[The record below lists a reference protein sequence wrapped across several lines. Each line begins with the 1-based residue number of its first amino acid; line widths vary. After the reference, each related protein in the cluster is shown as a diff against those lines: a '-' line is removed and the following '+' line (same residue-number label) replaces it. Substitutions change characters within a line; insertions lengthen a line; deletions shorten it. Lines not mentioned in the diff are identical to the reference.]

1 MRVLSGSLIIKL
13 FILLL
18 LISLLIFGFKP
29 FKDSLDPEVT
39 LIEEVDSYQS
49 ETRRLSDGS
58 YLVAV
63 RTPMPS
69 VKAEM
74 VRWWFAEFLKTTE
87 HYKWWHPSDHVWMDW
102 ENKIPGEIIGASHL
116 VHEYIGGELS
126 KLRIQFVNPSEF
138 FGYNPNDGNTFVI
151 CARAGMLDIEINI
164 AKMCHIVKN
173 NENGSEMRS
182 RFWLGHVAIREG
194 NQTIPS
200 ITGFLG
206 NMAISRL
213 FALSKKDA
221 EDLKL
226 HAKEEMSFL
235 AKLLPSLYHSKNKN

>member
-1 MRVLSGSLIIKL
+1 
-13 FILLL
+13 
-18 LISLLIFGFKP
+18 
-29 FKDSLDPEVT
+29 
-39 LIEEVDSYQS
+39 
-49 ETRRLSDGS
+49 
-58 YLVAV
+58 
-63 RTPMPS
+63 
-69 VKAEM
+69 
-74 VRWWFAEFLKTTE
+74 
-87 HYKWWHPSDHVWMDW
+87 
-102 ENKIPGEIIGASHL
+102 
-116 VHEYIGGELS
+116 
-126 KLRIQFVNPSEF
+126 VNPSEF

-235 AKLLPSLYHSKNKN
+235 AKLLPPLYHSKNKN